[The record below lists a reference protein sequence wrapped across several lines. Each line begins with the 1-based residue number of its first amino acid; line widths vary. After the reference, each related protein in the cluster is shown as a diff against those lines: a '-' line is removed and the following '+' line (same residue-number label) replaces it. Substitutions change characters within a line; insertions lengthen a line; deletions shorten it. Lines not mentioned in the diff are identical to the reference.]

1 MHAATACAVAVPC
14 RAETAETALR
24 LKFRTGE
31 KSRTNT
37 HVHRTT
43 CVQGVWQQQQQIMGL
58 NICRTKN
65 IPQLEVSDRDLFP
78 FGRCE
83 ACSLPRTGGV
93 SLSRAASMCR
103 SAFRDDRLG

>member
-24 LKFRTGE
+24 LKFRSGE
-31 KSRTNT
+31 KSRNKCE
-37 HVHRTT
+37 TT
-43 CVQGVWQQQQQIMGL
+43 PWQQQQEI
-58 NICRTKN
+58 NIYVYCGKISPGPLR
-65 IPQLEVSDRDLFP
+65 LSDPDLFP
-78 FGRCE
+78 LAAGE

-93 SLSRAASMCR
+93 SLSRAASVCR